1 MRVAIGSMMQETNT
15 LVPFKTTLDT
25 FKSYYLRRGQEV
37 LDGYGAAK
45 VEVPGF
51 LSVLREAGIEPV
63 PLLATH
69 AMAGGYVTREAFGTL
84 LDEMIDRLRKAGSV
98 DGVLLALHG
107 SMAVEDEPDGEG
119 EILERVRAV
128 LPAKV
133 PIGVS
138 LDLHGHITKRMLQ
151 PNTFLIG
158 YREYPHIDMFETGER
173 VARLLIDTMAG
184 RKRPVMAMAKRHMI
198 VSPVNSRTGM
208 EPLSR
213 IVAEGRR
220 MEAAGEILHASLF
233 PVQPWLDVP
242 DLGFS
247 ALVCADGDRAA
258 AQRAAEKLAD
268 MAWDA
273 RDEFEPDLSPLE
285 DAIRVGLTADGT
297 TVISDV
303 GDSSSGGAAADN
315 TTVLQALLKAGAD
328 KAGRLTYLTLCDA
341 EAVREAAKA
350 GPGAK
355 IALRVGHKLTPA
367 EGQPVTINAT
377 VRSISDGIFTMYDG
391 GAQGSET
398 SLGLTAVLAVGD
410 LRIALRSLPS
420 FEWDTGMYTAFGLDL
435 RRASMVFVKSPSHFR
450 TAYTPHATRIII
462 ADTPGPTCGNMRKL
476 KLSRVTRPLFPLDDL
491 RNDPDRRR

>member
-25 FKSYYLRRGQEV
+25 FRSYYLHRGPEM
-37 LDGYGAAK
+37 LTGYGAAK

-51 LSVLREAGIEPV
+51 LAVLREAGTEPV

-69 AMAGGYVTREAFGTL
+69 AMAGGYVTREAFGAL
-84 LDEMIDRLRKAGSV
+84 LDEMIDRLRKAGPV

-107 SMAVEDEPDGEG
+107 AMAVEDEPDGEG
-119 EILERVRAV
+119 EIIERVRAA
-128 LPAKV
+128 LPAKA

-138 LDLHGHITKRMLQ
+138 LDLHGHITQRMLQ

-173 VARLLIDTMAG
+173 VARLLLDVLAG
-184 RKRPVMAMAKRHMI
+184 RRKPVMALAKRHMI

-242 DLGFS
+242 DLGFA

-258 AQRAAEKLAD
+258 AQRAADKLAD
-268 MAWDA
+268 LAWAA
-273 RDEFEPDLSPLE
+273 RDEFDPDMTPLE
-285 DAIRVGLTADGT
+285 EAIRVGLASDGT
-297 TVISDV
+297 TVVSDV
-303 GDSSSGGAAADN
+303 GDAPSGGAAADY
-315 TTVLQALLKAGAD
+315 TTVLRALLKAGAER
-328 KAGRLTYLTLCDA
+328 AGRLSYITLCDA
-341 EAVREAAKA
+341 EAAREAAKA

-355 IALRVGHKLTPA
+355 ITLRVGHKLTPK
-367 EGQPVTINAT
+367 EGQPVTVNAT

-410 LRIALRSLPS
+410 IRIALRSLPS

-435 RRASMVFVKSPSHFR
+435 RRAALVFVKSPSHFR
-450 TAYTPHATRIII
+450 TAYAPHAARIII
-462 ADTPGPTCGNMRKL
+462 ADTPGPTTGNMRRL
-476 KLSRVTRPLFPLDDL
+476 TLNRVTRPLFPLDDL
-491 RNDPDRRR
+491 RNSARA